1 MKKLLKKILLIIFGL
16 ILNFNIFAEGENEI
30 FTETAEEKPICRAFV
45 LGDTKGNIYYSENE
59 NEMLPLASVTK
70 VMTLILTYDAIDEG
84 RIKLTDK
91 VTIDKTMAEMGGSRI
106 WMKEGTKISVEDL
119 IKATALH
126 SANNAAYGLAKA
138 VGGDV
143 DTFVAMMNKKAEDF
157 GFGREIEYNTPT
169 GLPPHMTG
177 RGQDIGSALG
187 VYKLSLA
194 ALKYPEYIKMAAQK
208 EDVLSYSGKTKIYN
222 RNKLL
227 GREGIYGIKT
237 GHLNNWY
244 NIAVASN
251 LENMNSIVVV
261 LGAETEKIR
270 DEKIVSEIKLFHKD
284 YKVVEFLN
292 KDIPVDEMAVSGGV
306 VKIVEIYPD
315 KNYEDIAKDTTD
327 VKFVVYRRESVKAP
341 INAGDEVGKYEL
353 YLNDKIVDKGSL
365 VVRESIEGENSIF
378 NIF

>member
-1 MKKLLKKILLIIFGL
+1 MLKRILFIIFGL
-16 ILNFNIFAEGENEI
+16 ILNFNIFAEGEIESLK
-30 FTETAEEKPICRAFV
+30 ETAEAEPVCRAFV

-70 VMTLILTYDAIDEG
+70 VMTLMLTYDALNEG

-91 VTIDKTMAEMGGSRI
+91 VTVDKTMAQMGGSRI
-106 WMKEGTKISVEDL
+106 WMKEGTKISIEDL

-143 DTFVAMMNKKAEDF
+143 DTFVVMMNKKAEDF

-237 GHLNNWY
+237 GHLDNWY
-244 NIAVASN
+244 NIAVASD

-270 DEKIVSEIKLFHKD
+270 DDKIVNEIKVFHED
-284 YKVVEFLN
+284 YKMVEFLSR
-292 KDIPVDEMAVSGGV
+292 DIPVDEIAVSGGA
-306 VKIVEIYPD
+306 VKKIELYPD
-315 KNYEDIAKDTTD
+315 KDYKDIAKDSSD
-327 VKFVVYRRESVKAP
+327 VKFIVYRKEILKAP
-341 INAGDEVGKYEL
+341 FCEGDEAGRYEL
-353 YLNDKIVDKGSL
+353 YLDGRLVDKGNL
-365 VVRESIEGENSIF
+365 IVKESVEGINSIF